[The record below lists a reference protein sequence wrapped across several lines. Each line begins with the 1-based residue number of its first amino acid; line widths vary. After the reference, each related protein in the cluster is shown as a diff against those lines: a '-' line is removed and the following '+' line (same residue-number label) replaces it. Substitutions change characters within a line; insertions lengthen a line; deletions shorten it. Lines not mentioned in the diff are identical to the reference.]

1 MHSTTLSLVLVTFLC
16 LVASATSAHLGSRT
30 SPVKPK
36 LFDIDDELPAQVRF
50 IPNKNVEKSEAKTKK
65 DDEVGCAVTVEYA
78 PVCGTD
84 GVTYGNPS
92 IAVCGGA
99 TVQHEGPCAGSG
111 IEWPLPGMSETKS
124 KRSKV
129 MFKKSLCPSTDEY
142 HPVCTSDG
150 ETYLNPSHAR
160 CSGVDILHEGFCA
173 IVDQRMLAEPP
184 NPIEETL
191 SDRQLFIK
199 LPFSH
204 GSTIDHPPRAHSQVK
219 ISGEKSAEALTRESR
234 RRRPHGSNR
243 PHHTNR
249 PHHRHCP
256 QCPAGNCNLCPMI
269 KASLVDRS
277 YTAPGVMRKSDDKTK
292 KALKHLLA

>member
-1 MHSTTLSLVLVTFLC
+1 LCKKNHCSTFHSTTKRSLC
-16 LVASATSAHLGSRT
+16 LY
-30 SPVKPK
+30 
-36 LFDIDDELPAQVRF
+36 VR
-50 IPNKNVEKSEAKTKK
+50 
-65 DDEVGCAVTVEYA
+65 
-78 PVCGTD
+78 
-84 GVTYGNPS
+84 
-92 IAVCGGA
+92 
-99 TVQHEGPCAGSG
+99 
-111 IEWPLPGMSETKS
+111 
-124 KRSKV
+124 
-129 MFKKSLCPSTDEY
+129 
-142 HPVCTSDG
+142 
-150 ETYLNPSHAR
+150 
-160 CSGVDILHEGFCA
+160 SGVDILHEGFCA

-199 LPFSH
+199 LPFFH
-204 GSTIDHPPRAHSQVK
+204 GSTIDHPPRAYSQVK

-269 KASLVDRS
+269 KASLVHRS